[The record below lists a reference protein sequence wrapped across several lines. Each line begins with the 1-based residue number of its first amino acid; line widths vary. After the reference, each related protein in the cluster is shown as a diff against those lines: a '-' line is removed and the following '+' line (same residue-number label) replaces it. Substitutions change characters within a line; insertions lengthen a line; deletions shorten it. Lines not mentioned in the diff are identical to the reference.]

1 MDAFTPGERP
11 GTNPMEFKM
20 KTGSTLDDLLVELER
35 RAEGK
40 RDLVVPTNHLRMT
53 EDKRVIVDD
62 REEYDLN
69 GIAHDQ
75 IGEWCGIPGKY
86 YDKMLTN
93 DPKLLS
99 TNVNAWFGRK
109 NEKGDF
115 DRRMLRTINKT
126 GRAFLSD
133 SYRQLENED
142 LALVVIPA
150 LRDAGADIMSCQV
163 TDRRLYIKAVD
174 PKVTRELKAV
184 GGKFGDGQHN
194 IVRCLAPAITI
205 SNSEVGMGATSVL
218 GGVYD
223 SWCSN
228 LATFGER
235 SVRKYHVGAR
245 HQIVGEEH
253 YAVLTDETRAKTD
266 EATLAQIRDVVK
278 AAFERAKF
286 DALCNKIAET
296 QEHKIDG
303 DPTQVVT
310 LTSRKLGLTEGEGK
324 LTLRHLMEGAD
335 YSRFG
340 LYNAIT
346 RAAQDVESYDRATEL
361 ERIGAQVIELPAKD
375 WKPIL
380 QAA

>member
-1 MDAFTPGERP
+1 
-11 GTNPMEFKM
+11 M
-20 KTGSTLDDLLVELER
+20 KAGLKLDELLLEIEK

-40 RDLVVPTNHLRMT
+40 RDLVVPTNHLHMT
-53 EDKRVIVDD
+53 DDKRVIVAD

-75 IGEWCGIPGKY
+75 IGDWCGIPGKY
-86 YDKMLTN
+86 YDKMLSD
-93 DPKLLS
+93 DPKLLA
-99 TNVNAWFGRK
+99 TNVNAWFARPRDGGR
-109 NEKGDF
+109 EY
-115 DRRMLRTINKT
+115 DRRMLRTIGGT

-150 LRDAGADIMSCQV
+150 LRAAGADIMSCQV
-163 TDRRLYIKAVD
+163 TDTRLYIKAVD

-184 GGKFGDGQHN
+184 GGKFGDGQHK

-205 SNSEVGMGATSVL
+205 SNSEVGKGSTSVL

-253 YAVLTDETRAKTD
+253 YAVLSDDTRAKTD
-266 EATLAQIRDVVK
+266 VATLAQIGDVVK

-286 DALCNKIAET
+286 DALCDKIAET
-296 QEHKIDG
+296 QEQKIEG
-303 DPTQVVT
+303 DPIQVVT
-310 LTSRKLGLTEGEGK
+310 LTGRKLGLTEGEGK